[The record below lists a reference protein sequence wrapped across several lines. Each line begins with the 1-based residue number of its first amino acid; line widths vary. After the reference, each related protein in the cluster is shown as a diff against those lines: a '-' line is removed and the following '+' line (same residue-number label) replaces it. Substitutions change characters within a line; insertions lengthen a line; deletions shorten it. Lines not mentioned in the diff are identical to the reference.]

1 MKQPPVIVVQLVHI
15 LGPLKGEIQEFSEA
29 SISVGRHPSCQVR
42 FPAETTNISR
52 KHAEILRE
60 GNQFK
65 LIDHST
71 NGTFLN
77 GKKVKEA
84 YLKNGDV
91 LGFSEGGP
99 KVSFLSQ
106 IREAPIESE
115 KKAAPPPPPK
125 MLIPPPH
132 EASADRVA
140 QREPP
145 PKKPEPPPPRLQ
157 KPAEPSVERTQ
168 VPLVVQYGPFLRS
181 FKELPITIGRSPKCE
196 FALEHPALFDQHA
209 QVFFSQ
215 NQYWIKDLTGQKS
228 VRINGQPIPFQA
240 PLNVNDELALS
251 PGGPVFRF
259 LGEGRMAEV
268 VAPSIEEPKKEE
280 SQPPAP
286 EEKDAK
292 KGPSVFK
299 KFFRH

>member
-1 MKQPPVIVVQLVHI
+1 MKRPPVIIVQLIHI
-15 LGPLKGEIQEFSEA
+15 LGPLKGEIQEFSES
-29 SISVGRHPSCQVR
+29 SISIGRHSSCQVR
-42 FPAETTNISR
+42 FPSELTNISR

-77 GKKVKEA
+77 GKTVKEA

-91 LGFSEGGP
+91 LGISEGGP
-99 KVSFLSQ
+99 KISFLSQ
-106 IREAPIESE
+106 VREGPIESE
-115 KKAAPPPPPK
+115 RNPLPPPK
-125 MLIPPPH
+125 PEIPFPRELQEDR
-132 EASADRVA
+132 EAR
-140 QREPP
+140 REPP
-145 PKKPEPPPPRLQ
+145 AKKLEPPPPRPQ
-157 KPAEPSVERTQ
+157 KPAEASAERVQ
-168 VPLVVQYGPFLRS
+168 VPLIVQYGPFLRS

-196 FALEHPALFDQHA
+196 FALEHPALSDRHA

-228 VRINGQPIPFQA
+228 VHINGQPIPFQA
-240 PLNVNDELALS
+240 PLNVNDELALT

-259 LGEGRMAEV
+259 LGEGRMAEAA
-268 VAPSIEEPKKEE
+268 APPTEE
-280 SQPPAP
+280 SIKPENQHPAP
-286 EEKDAK
+286 DGKEAK